1 MLRSRT
7 VRCLTKQIQQRCGD
21 SNMQLPRWSVNTD
34 KEIIRDPNDSFTN
47 SEPYLHES
55 VAPETNDSPNE
66 STTIMKSENLN
77 NTIYENCNGFEKTY
91 ETSSNFDRTVD
102 VFEENNAQNK
112 SEVLQKQSGNGHQNG
127 NPQLSDEDKLLHE
140 DKINTST
147 VSDRPKDSL
156 DTENPQKGKN
166 INTIVQPRK
175 GGKNNTVTGTETR
188 QEASFDSYKLEKVKE
203 DFSLANSIHDE
214 RKHDSEQQFVN
225 SHAAD
230 TGVQLFLNVSNFN
243 SDESDGETPRVNSI
257 SKHILEPVEERVT
270 VEVLQPRQS
279 GVAEMSEKEGLQVGY
294 NAPKLVDED
303 SHTNA
308 LKTSSDRPDSMLNSE
323 TEETSSKSNVKTMG
337 WDPSLLIKRI
347 LGKVKPVNTEEV
359 ENADA
364 EEIHMAGY
372 LEKLPVNQKK
382 ATLLKSWRKRYFKIL
397 HGKLFYFEDH
407 RSAAPISFIKL
418 GGCQVVEMG
427 SKCLAVTENDEDLG
441 GRMVVIRCG
450 SWPELQDWRKAL
462 ESEAK
467 TKVKRQHFE
476 LVQEKKQVII
486 IDFGSS
492 SIKAGFLEDQA
503 WPQVIIPSVYAIN
516 KEDSKSRLYGY
527 EAITPLVRN
536 TCKLVYPL
544 RSPLTIGK
552 YLLDPNDLI
561 GFLEIIFQEL
571 QVDPSQYQ
579 VVMTTP
585 VNLRDQ
591 DKERLVEMLFDY
603 FQVATVYMKCQAI
616 LSMYSYSATCGIVV
630 NIGDHIDVVPIEEG
644 YVVESGMNSLPYG
657 GRQVTDHFMRLLSS
671 SGYRYFSD
679 VENYIAEY
687 LKVKTCYVSQDFSK
701 ETEQFS
707 ESDYLTV
714 DMSEFDLPSG
724 DKLVTVT
731 NERFTA
737 FEGLFKPELW
747 GKDNPSIPDMVYN
760 AVMACSIDNRKEM
773 CRNIFLSGATTKI
786 PGFADRLQTELSG
799 KFPSSLVIQVHAARD
814 RQFAA
819 FIGAAVLA
827 SLESFADLCISRDD
841 WEETGPELL
850 KKWDGV

>member
-1 MLRSRT
+1 MDDIQSYTDKLRKTYRQSLDVVLPFTKHEAVVYCNDDEFETLLEEKHCVKDLQACIYLLERHIDLQQEIIQGLTHLQELHKFDERPSEYNIITDKLLTAQNKLAMLRSRT

-308 LKTSSDRPDSMLNSE
+308 
-323 TEETSSKSNVKTMG
+323 V
-337 WDPSLLIKRI
+337 SLW
-347 LGKVKPVNTEEV
+347 V
-359 ENADA
+359 
-364 EEIHMAGY
+364 
-372 LEKLPVNQKK
+372 
-382 ATLLKSWRKRYFKIL
+382 
-397 HGKLFYFEDH
+397 
-407 RSAAPISFIKL
+407 
-418 GGCQVVEMG
+418 
-427 SKCLAVTENDEDLG
+427 
-441 GRMVVIRCG
+441 
-450 SWPELQDWRKAL
+450 
-462 ESEAK
+462 
-467 TKVKRQHFE
+467 
-476 LVQEKKQVII
+476 
-486 IDFGSS
+486 
-492 SIKAGFLEDQA
+492 
-503 WPQVIIPSVYAIN
+503 
-516 KEDSKSRLYGY
+516 
-527 EAITPLVRN
+527 
-536 TCKLVYPL
+536 
-544 RSPLTIGK
+544 
-552 YLLDPNDLI
+552 
-561 GFLEIIFQEL
+561 
-571 QVDPSQYQ
+571 
-579 VVMTTP
+579 
-585 VNLRDQ
+585 
-591 DKERLVEMLFDY
+591 
-603 FQVATVYMKCQAI
+603 
-616 LSMYSYSATCGIVV
+616 
-630 NIGDHIDVVPIEEG
+630 
-644 YVVESGMNSLPYG
+644 
-657 GRQVTDHFMRLLSS
+657 
-671 SGYRYFSD
+671 
-679 VENYIAEY
+679 
-687 LKVKTCYVSQDFSK
+687 
-701 ETEQFS
+701 
-707 ESDYLTV
+707 
-714 DMSEFDLPSG
+714 
-724 DKLVTVT
+724 
-731 NERFTA
+731 
-737 FEGLFKPELW
+737 
-747 GKDNPSIPDMVYN
+747 
-760 AVMACSIDNRKEM
+760 
-773 CRNIFLSGATTKI
+773 
-786 PGFADRLQTELSG
+786 
-799 KFPSSLVIQVHAARD
+799 
-814 RQFAA
+814 
-819 FIGAAVLA
+819 
-827 SLESFADLCISRDD
+827 
-841 WEETGPELL
+841 
-850 KKWDGV
+850 